1 MTVRVFDT
9 SSWVKLASVSVPDN
23 PERFRNPDEIMRAIV
38 ENRRVREEALLELE
52 GEREVMRAL
61 LIRGRAA
68 GLSVSAMARAAGISR
83 ETAHKILR
91 EAGARSKKQG
101 RGSSRG

>member
-1 MTVRVFDT
+1 M
-9 SSWVKLASVSVPDN
+9 PDN
-23 PERFRNPDEIMRAIV
+23 RERFRDPEEIIRAIA
-38 ENRRVREEALLELE
+38 ENRRVREEARLELE
-52 GEREVMRAL
+52 GEREVMAAL

-91 EAGARSKKQG
+91 EAGVTSKKKA
-101 RGSSRG
+101 RRSSRG

>member
-1 MTVRVFDT
+1 MCVRM
-9 SSWVKLASVSVPDN
+9 PDN
-23 PERFRNPDEIMRAIV
+23 PERFRDPEEIIRAIA
-38 ENRRVREEALLELE
+38 ENRRVREEARLELE
-52 GEREVMRAL
+52 GEREVMAAL

-91 EAGARSKKQG
+91 EAGVTSKKKA
-101 RGSSRG
+101 RRSSRG